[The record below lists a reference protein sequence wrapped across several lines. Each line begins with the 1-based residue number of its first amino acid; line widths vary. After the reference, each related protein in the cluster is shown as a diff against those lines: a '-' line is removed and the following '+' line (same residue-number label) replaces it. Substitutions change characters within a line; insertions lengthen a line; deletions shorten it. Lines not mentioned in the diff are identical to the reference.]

1 MKKFLLVLIIFI
13 SGCGYQSIY
22 SNKNSQSFEFY
33 KIITEGED
41 SINRKIINS
50 MALKEDKTNP
60 ILNEILLSN
69 FYKIDETSKDKKG
82 QIKSYRSSILVNLTI
97 SKNNNIIKNK
107 KFSEEFTYNNKENK
121 FELVEYQANIKDDL
135 INKIIEDVIL
145 FLNIQ

>member
-1 MKKFLLVLIIFI
+1 MKKFFLVLIIFI

-50 MALKEDKTNP
+50 MSLKEDKTNP

-107 KFSEEFTYNNKENK
+107 KFTEEFTYNNKENK